1 MCDDVTLAT
10 QTSASPRPHPQKN
23 TSTKLAENHAC
34 LSSLQLFQV
43 AVGLEV
49 ERQQLEHE
57 CNTSQEE
64 ALAEESRYHFLQS
77 LCSITEAR
85 LQSVRQDER

>member
-1 MCDDVTLAT
+1 M
-10 QTSASPRPHPQKN
+10 
-23 TSTKLAENHAC
+23 
-34 LSSLQLFQV
+34 
-43 AVGLEV
+43 GLEV

-64 ALAEESRYHFLQS
+64 ALGEESRYHFLQS

>member
-1 MCDDVTLAT
+1 MP
-10 QTSASPRPHPQKN
+10 PR
-23 TSTKLAENHAC
+23 TKKK
-34 LSSLQLFQV
+34 V

-57 CNTSQEE
+57 CNTSQED
-64 ALAEESRYHFLQS
+64 ALTEESRYHFLQS

-85 LQSVRQDER
+85 LQGVRQDERYYFPLPFSLPTHKT

>member
-1 MCDDVTLAT
+1 L
-10 QTSASPRPHPQKN
+10 RPLIEELKAVRKQCMEIESEYQEKRGAHEK
-23 TSTKLAENHAC
+23 
-34 LSSLQLFQV
+34 V

-64 ALAEESRYHFLQS
+64 ALGEESRYHFLQS

>member
-1 MCDDVTLAT
+1 MA
-10 QTSASPRPHPQKN
+10 
-23 TSTKLAENHAC
+23 
-34 LSSLQLFQV
+34 
-43 AVGLEV
+43 LEV

-57 CNTSQEE
+57 CNGCQED

-85 LQSVRQDER
+85 VQSIRQEERYFTRAKGAGFGKSV

>member
-1 MCDDVTLAT
+1 MMYTTCRFVVRNVFLF
-10 QTSASPRPHPQKN
+10 
-23 TSTKLAENHAC
+23 AC
-34 LSSLQLFQV
+34 LKV

-57 CNTSQEE
+57 CNSTQED

-77 LCSITEAR
+77 LCSITEAKLR
-85 LQSVRQDER
+85 SVRQDER